1 MAAPPAQPRTFVYVD
16 GFNLYYGCL
25 KHKPFKWLDLDALCR
40 LLLPQND
47 VQRIKYFTAR
57 VAPRPGDPTQA
68 VRQQTYLRALGTI
81 PHLEVVLGRFLSHEA
96 KMVEAPVT
104 HPPRYVWVQK
114 TEEKGSDV
122 NLAAHLL
129 DDAHRA
135 RFDVAVVVTN
145 DSDLLMPIQMVRAMG
160 LKVGILNPHPKPS
173 WVLNQNRDFMKTIRS
188 GVLGASRFPVQM
200 QDAAGTFHKPG
211 GW

>member
-1 MAAPPAQPRTFVYVD
+1 MKRT
-16 GFNLYYGCL
+16 
-25 KHKPFKWLDLDALCR
+25 PFKWLDLDALCR

-57 VAPRPGDPTQA
+57 VAPRPGDPNQA

-81 PHLEVVLGRFLSHEA
+81 PHLEVVFGHFLSHETTV
-96 KMVEAPVT
+96 VEFPVASR
-104 HPPRYVWVQK
+104 PRFVRVLK

-145 DSDLLMPIQMVRAMG
+145 DSDLLLPIQMVRAMG
-160 LKVGILNPHPKPS
+160 LKVGILNPHPRPS
-173 WVLNQNRDFMKTIRS
+173 RVLDQNRDFMKTIRS
-188 GVLGASRFPVQM
+188 GALGASQFPVQM